1 MPYPFVVPWSI
12 VLPSFL
18 GAMCVVA
25 AIAWVIGRAALRS
38 SIDRQAHRHRLVAV
52 LDHKCQHLEKQNNR
66 LEQENQELRQT
77 IKAITSL
84 SANVLGSAERLKIV

>member
-1 MPYPFVVPWSI
+1 
-12 VLPSFL
+12 
-18 GAMCVVA
+18 MCVSA
-25 AIAWVIGRAALRS
+25 ALAWVIGRASLRS
-38 SIDRQAHRHRLVAV
+38 AIDREAYRHHLVAV
-52 LDHKCQHLEKQNNR
+52 LDHKCEHYQEQNER